1 MCHIASPSC
10 SGSFFFWVILQSLSA
25 YPAPE
30 RSTIMLFSQWALLLT
45 VWMLRVEVSSFNL
58 DTQNVMNLRGE
69 AGTLFGFSMA
79 MHHQLKPSDERV
91 LLIGAPRA
99 KALPKH
105 NANVSGGLYRCKFT
119 TQSDDCERISVD
131 IKERPQNIP
140 GQDHREKQWL
150 GVRVRS
156 QGRGGKVVTCAHRY
170 QDWSFDNRRLL
181 GRCFVME
188 QDLTLMTDGAST
200 RTICKNREP
209 EKHKFGYCQQGVSV
223 AFSKDNKYLVYGAP
237 GAYDW
242 TGIVHMEPVNDFS
255 LETYETGDYNQPQQK
270 LISVDISSL
279 LGFAVDTGMNLMKK
293 GELNVVAGAP
303 RSNYSGEVLLL
314 RPEENAES
322 RNLKAEYILQGPGLA
337 SSFGYDLAVLDLN
350 GDGWDDLVVGA
361 PEFSNK
367 SMDEDVGGAVY
378 VYINQPKG
386 QRWKQIKPVCL
397 YGKRDSMFGLA
408 VAHIGDI
415 NQDGYQDFAV
425 SAPNEDTGRGRV
437 YIYHGSAAEFH
448 QKPEVLDAGVPS
460 IKSFGYSLAGNMDID
475 DNGYPDLA
483 VGSLSD
489 SVQIYRTK
497 PVVNIKKTLT
507 LTPNSIDFED
517 CKKYLCI
524 FSDITAQSCFTYT
537 AQTPTY
543 NHKLRISYTLKADT
557 LRIERGLHSRV
568 VFVNPEAAQGYQEL
582 SEGKQECIQTQL
594 RLLGNI
600 QDKLTSIF
608 ISLSISLSSNN
619 PKQTI
624 RNLPG
629 LEPVLNGLQE
639 HATKAEVTFRNA
651 GCGTDNI
658 CQSNLQ
664 LKYRFCTRDQQQD
677 KCDPLAMGNDIPVI
691 SPGDKNVALEVTVTN
706 KGGEDAH
713 QSQLFVTFPEFLQL
727 SSFELKKSTV
737 QQDQVN
743 FNPNENKTQAEFQLG
758 NPFKRDSEVSFFMI
772 LNIGRLSLRV
782 TSAKVT
788 MLLKTISNQK
798 IPVVV
803 AEAKIIFEL
812 HLKITG
818 LAKPSQLFFGGEVKD
833 LKAMK
838 SEDDIGSLV
847 QYKFRISN
855 VGRPL
860 KSFGSVV
867 LNIQW
872 PNATKEGKRLL
883 YLVQNLQIKD
893 HRENI
898 IHCMPAD
905 AINPLRITKASSR
918 GRREVEHE
926 SSLKA
931 LASDVFPFMGNRRK
945 YKILTCADDL
955 RCVEIKCPLEA
966 VDSTTDVVFHA
977 RLWNNTFLEEYSSLN
992 YLDIVLDAFLTLNAT
1007 LQNIGMQPSDIKVKL
1022 TVFRERK
1029 PALFSRVPW
1038 WVILLSI
1045 LTALFL
1051 LGLLFYLLKKFEC
1064 LNCGICAN
1072 EKKVC

>member
-1 MCHIASPSC
+1 
-10 SGSFFFWVILQSLSA
+10 
-25 YPAPE
+25 
-30 RSTIMLFSQWALLLT
+30 MLFGQWALLLT

-58 DTQNVMNLRGE
+58 DKQNVMNMHGE

-79 MHHQLKPSDERV
+79 MHHQLKPSEERV

-99 KALPKH
+99 KALPSQ
-105 NANVSGGLYRCKFT
+105 NANISGGLYRCKFT

-131 IKERPQNIP
+131 IKERPPNNP
-140 GQDHREKQWL
+140 GQDYREKQWL

-181 GRCFVME
+181 GRCFVLE
-188 QDLTLMTDGAST
+188 QDLNLVTDGEST
-200 RTICKNREP
+200 RAICKNREP
-209 EKHKFGYCQQGVSV
+209 DKHKFGYCQQGVSV

-242 TGIVHMEPVNDFS
+242 KGIVHMQPVDDFS
-255 LETYETGDYNQPQQK
+255 IETYETGDHNQHQHK
-270 LISVDISSL
+270 LIPVDFSSL

-303 RSNYSGEVLLL
+303 RSNHSGEVLLL
-314 RPEENAES
+314 RPEEKAET

-361 PEFSNK
+361 PEFSK
-367 SMDEDVGGAVY
+367 ISMDEDVGGAVY
-378 VYINQPKG
+378 VYINQAKG
-386 QRWKQIKPVCL
+386 QRWNQIKPVCL

-437 YIYHGSAAEFH
+437 YIYHGSAAEFR
-448 QKPEVLDAGVPS
+448 QKTEILDAGDPS

-489 SVQIYRTK
+489 SVQVYRSK
-497 PVVNIKKTLT
+497 PVVNIEKTLT
-507 LTPNSIDFED
+507 LTPNSIDFKAQD
-517 CKKYLCI
+517 CKRYSC
-524 FSDITAQSCFTYT
+524 DITAQSCFTYT

-543 NHKLRISYTLKADT
+543 NHKLRIKYTLKADT
-557 LRIERGLHSRV
+557 LRIERGLRSRV
-568 VFVNPEAAQGYQEL
+568 VFVNSEAAQGSREL
-582 SEGKQECIQTQL
+582 SVQVKQECIQTKL
-594 RLLGNI
+594 RLLGDI

-608 ISLSISLSSNN
+608 ISLSVSLPSNN
-619 PKQTI
+619 PKQTV

-629 LEPVLNGLQE
+629 LEPVLNALQE
-639 HATKAEVTFRNA
+639 NATKAEVTFRNA
-651 GCGTDNI
+651 GCGSDNI

-664 LKYRFCTRDQQQD
+664 LEYRFCTKDQQQD
-677 KCDPLAMGNDIPVI
+677 KCDPLAMENDIPVI

-706 KGGEDAH
+706 IGGDDAH
-713 QSQLFVTFPEFLQL
+713 QSQLSVAFPEFLQL
-727 SSFELKKSTV
+727 SSVEPKKSSEAQV
-737 QQDQVN
+737 QC
-743 FNPNENKTQAEFQLG
+743 NPNENKTQADCQLG
-758 NPFKRDSEVSFFMI
+758 NPFKRDSKVSFFLI
-772 LNIGRLSLRV
+772 LNTERLSLRV
-782 TSAKVT
+782 TSANVT
-788 MLLKTISNQK
+788 MLLKTISIQN
-798 IPVVV
+798 IPEVV

-812 HLKITG
+812 HLKIAG

-838 SEDDIGSLV
+838 SENDIGSLV
-847 QYKFRISN
+847 QYEFRIIN

-883 YLVQNLQIKD
+883 YLVQIKD
-893 HRENI
+893 HRKNI

-905 AINPLRITKASSR
+905 AINPLRFTKASSR

-926 SSLKA
+926 SGLKA
-931 LASDVFPFMGNRRK
+931 LASIDFFPSLGNKRK
-945 YKILTCADDL
+945 YKTLTCADDL

-966 VDSTTDVVFHA
+966 VDSTTAVVLHA

-1007 LQNIGMQPSDIKVKL
+1007 QENIGMQPSNDKVKL

-1029 PALFSRVPW
+1029 PALLSRVPW

-1064 LNCGICAN
+1064 LNCGMCPK
-1072 EKKVC
+1072 EKKVY